1 MMRAVEA
8 RFYGVVCSFI
18 LMLAL
23 FASPSAFARGPDE
36 PSSYY
41 ENSCLNPGS
50 GDMHGFGITLTRTSS
65 GYDMLFCDTT
75 GQQNPYVHAEVR
87 ITGDS
92 IEFEATNYNSVRVR
106 FVGSITPEE
115 IKGRF
120 REGRPDYEINDEVRL
135 KRADPYRTFPTC

>member
-1 MMRAVEA
+1 MMRAVKA
-8 RFYGVVCSFI
+8 RFYAVVCSFI

-41 ENSCLNPGS
+41 ENACLNPVS
-50 GDMHGFGITLTRTSS
+50 GDTHGVGLELTRTSS
-65 GYDMLFCDTT
+65 GYDMRFSDYASY
-75 GQQNPYVHAEVR
+75 QSPAVYAEGR

-92 IEFEATNYNSVRVR
+92 IEFEAMNVHSVLVR

-120 REGRPDYEINDEVRL
+120 RGGGPIYEINDEVRL
-135 KRADPYRTFPTC
+135 KRTDPRRQFPPC